1 MQPGPENLSLES
13 GRPNRGAS
21 DLVGQAALLRLRTAL
36 ILGGS
41 AIALGTGLLGGFNWP
56 APSLLIGLVFLL
68 GGNLVLSRW
77 VQSQEHLT
85 PSWLSILLAFDI
97 GVLTYALALTGGASN
112 PFSSAYLIPL
122 AVAALLLPPRW
133 AFWIVAV
140 AVFAYSGLYWLGDPH
155 AGHGQEAMNLHLLGM
170 WVAFIL
176 VGPMMAYAITRLR
189 QAIAD
194 AEERLAESQRRQT
207 QAEKL
212 AALAT
217 LSAGAA
223 HELSTP
229 LATIAVISRELERR
243 STDPDLTED
252 ARMVREEIDRCSEI
266 LSQLAVDA
274 GAGTGEAA
282 EPTSI
287 VELLKEVAVNEAQAN
302 IQIPPSLEDRPI
314 TLPQRLCI
322 RAMRGLVKNARQAS
336 SSHQPIEIRAEEKPG
351 RLAIAIADQGIG
363 MEAGVRERA
372 GEPFFT
378 TKAAGQGMGLGLF
391 FARSVFEQLG
401 GGLKLESAPGQ
412 GTTVTVDIPW
422 SAPA

>member
-1 MQPGPENLSLES
+1 MQPGPQKLSLES
-13 GRPNRGAS
+13 GRPNRRAS
-21 DLVGQAALLRLRTAL
+21 DLVGQAALLRLRTVL
-36 ILGGS
+36 ILSGS
-41 AIALGTGLLGGFNWP
+41 AIALGTGLLGGFHWP
-56 APSLLIGLVFLL
+56 APSLLIGLAFLL

-274 GAGTGEAA
+274 GAGTGESA

-287 VELLKEVAVNEAQAN
+287 LDLLKEVASLEAQAH
-302 IQIPPSLEDRPI
+302 IQIPPALEDRPI
-314 TLPQRLCI
+314 TLPRRLCV
-322 RAMRGLVKNARQAS
+322 RAIRGLVKNARQAS
-336 SSHQPIEIRAEEKPG
+336 SSHQPIEIRAEERPG
-351 RLAIAIADQGIG
+351 LLAIAIADQGSG

-412 GTTVTVDIPW
+412 GTTVTIDIPW